1 MRRKKVHE
9 VSVAL
14 GIVDELNKIAE
25 KNDAKQILNVKLKIG
40 RMSGIVTDS
49 LKFAFDAVKLEHPL
63 LSSAEII
70 IEEIP
75 LIYECN
81 ECRKSFDT
89 DDVYFPSCPAC
100 ESHNLKLVSGE
111 EQHIENVEIE
121 V

>member
-14 GIVDELNKIAE
+14 AMVDELRKIAE
-25 KNDAKQILNVKLKIG
+25 NNGARRIVNVRLKIG

-49 LKFAFDAVKLEHPL
+49 LKFAFDAVKPEYPL
-63 LSSAEII
+63 LSSAELE

-75 LIYECN
+75 LIYRCN
-81 ECRKSFDT
+81 ECGSSFDT
-89 DDVYFPSCPAC
+89 DTIYFPSCPDC
-100 ESHNLKLVSGE
+100 GSYNLAILSGE
-111 EQHIENVEIE
+111 EQHIEKVEME